1 MNIKEFFHENLNYY
15 DDNDKL
21 VSEYNF
27 AKDTLH
33 MEFES
38 FEEIFDA
45 AIANNL
51 EVYHCDIPNKLFV
64 GFMIINKN
72 SRIRAGVSR
81 HFMRLGAFKRAGMV
95 EEMVKFRHQKY
106 NEIN

>member
-33 MEFES
+33 PNLES

-45 AIANNL
+45 AATVKNL
-51 EVYHCDIPNKLFV
+51 KIYHCDIPKKLFI
-64 GFMIINKN
+64 GFMIVKSDGI
-72 SRIRAGVSR
+72 SGGVAR
-81 HFMRLGAFKRAGMV
+81 HFMRLGEFRRAGMS
-95 EEMVKFRHQKY
+95 EKTIEYRHKQY
-106 NEIN
+106 ETD